1 MKKTTVKKIGLSIIL
16 AAMLLTSVNAGSVG
30 GFGGATEW
38 TQIANNSQLAS
49 QYAKQLQQ
57 YALQAQQYQQQIQ
70 QYVNQ
75 YQAYENMLKNI
86 GQLPQAQW
94 DQFSQSVIG
103 LKQSLAFGQG
113 LAFTASSYNTDFNNL
128 FPGYD
133 KYVSDSKNGSLD
145 FEKTYKQLGDTT
157 RDTVNGALQALNLRA
172 EDMQTDEG
180 TMRQLQA
187 LSTSAAGQK
196 AAIQAANE
204 IALHQSH
211 QLKKLEQT
219 MMIQANMQGEYYAMQ
234 NEKKAL
240 QEAQAKA
247 KASDGIKPTVG
258 DEKQVTP
265 W

>member
-1 MKKTTVKKIGLSIIL
+1 MKNTFKKIGLSTLL
-16 AAMLLTSVNAGSVG
+16 AAMLLTNAQSGSVG

-38 TQIANNSQLAS
+38 TQIANNAQLAN
-49 QYAKQLQQ
+49 QYAKQLQE

-75 YQAYENMLKNI
+75 YQSYAQMLENI

-94 DQFSQSVIG
+94 SEFTNSING
-103 LKQSLAFGQG
+103 LKESLSFGEG

-128 FPGYD
+128 FPGFD

-172 EDMQTDEG
+172 EDIVTDEG
-180 TMRQLQA
+180 TMRQLQT

-204 IALHQSH
+204 IALHQTH

-219 MMIQANMQGEYYAMQ
+219 IQIQANMQGEYYAMQ
-234 NEKKAL
+234 NEKKAF